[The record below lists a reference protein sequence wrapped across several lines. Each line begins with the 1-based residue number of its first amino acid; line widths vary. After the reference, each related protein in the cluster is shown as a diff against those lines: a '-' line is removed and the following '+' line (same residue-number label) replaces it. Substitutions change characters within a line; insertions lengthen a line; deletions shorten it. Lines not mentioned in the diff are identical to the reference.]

1 MEKDKKNRTDAELLS
16 WTLGGDMEAFGA
28 LYDRWSGTVYR
39 FALRL
44 SGEQSIAED
53 VTQDL
58 FVALLRDGHQYEGRG
73 KFSSYL
79 LTMARHLVLHR
90 LRRDRRFSPLETDDE
105 DFDQYPTGPA
115 DLANPAPDP
124 WQDLARVEVATRVRQ
139 AIFALPLH
147 YREVVL
153 LCYLHELSYAEAAE
167 VIGCNIG
174 TICSRLSR
182 ARALLAP
189 RLRLDAGGQSGSGER
204 TGAGPEMAAGRDG
217 SWAEMVVRDE

>member
-16 WTLGGDMEAFGA
+16 WTLGGDTEAFGA

-58 FVALLRDGHQYEGRG
+58 FVALIRDGHQYEGRG

-105 DFDQYPTGPA
+105 DFDQWPSDPA
-115 DLANPAPDP
+115 ADP
-124 WQDLARVEVATRVRQ
+124 LQDLARLELATRIRQ

-167 VIGCNIG
+167 VVGCNIG

-182 ARALLAP
+182 ARALLAQ

-217 SWAEMVVRDE
+217 RWAEMVVSDE